1 MKYKVIP
8 QIGQEDCGAACV
20 AMIIENY
27 FKKKISV
34 CEIRPLIK
42 NTSLGTSFYDLRR
55 GLKYLGIDSTISQ
68 AVKQKE
74 VFNEITYPFITQIS
88 NDAGIHYVVVFKK
101 KNNRLIIGDSS
112 TNKQESISI
121 NKFMKIWISYVLTIN
136 LSSSKINYEIEQNVQ
151 EISIWRIM
159 KLIKWQLILSFI
171 ISIIVFIIGVVL
183 ASLYT
188 LYFNILIPQNLG
200 ELALQLMMV
209 YIIIN
214 IVNFALSYINNLIY
228 NSMSNKIDKKIIG
241 TYFRG
246 LLEKPNMAIESYEI
260 GELLT
265 NLSNIIMIR
274 QRFLT
279 YLQVLPLSILTM
291 CCSFYLLYIS
301 DQKLSIFVILL
312 IITLGLIIYLSDSY
326 YERLSKE
333 LIETGEEF
341 NESTIDIFSNVSII
355 KQLSLEKEFGNRG
368 IKKLTQYI
376 GSRTKMF
383 NFDSMQD
390 QLKTFVLSTFNI
402 ALFSMGVY
410 LITKN
415 QLSSGV
421 LLTFNALLAY
431 VTNPIL
437 TIANLQSAI
446 VQGKVAQDKLYNILE
461 SRIKLFGDEELK
473 LEDGEISID
482 FNNISFDYDLN
493 SKIFENTSV
502 TFNGHNIAISGLNGV
517 GKSTIGKLISRL
529 YIPDSGI
536 IEINGQ
542 NLTDISEESISEN
555 IIYVDGRE
563 NLFSSSVIDNIK
575 LGRNIEDKK
584 ILEILDTI
592 NAKSIFMNHD
602 FDKIQDTQLSL
613 GQMQIIKVLRST
625 LIQKKIYIFDE
636 ITNGLEERLKSSV
649 IDYLFKLDG
658 IKFFITHDKEV
669 IKACEQEYEV
679 DNSLVVKRR

>member
-42 NTSLGTSFYDLRR
+42 NTSVGTSFYDLRR

-121 NKFMKIWISYVLTIN
+121 NKFMKIWIPYVLTIN

-241 TYFRG
+241 TYFKG

-402 ALFSMGVY
+402 VLFSMGVY

-575 LGRNIEDKK
+575 LGRNIEDIK
-584 ILEILDTI
+584 IFEILDTI

-669 IKACEQEYEV
+669 IKECEQEFEV

>member
-121 NKFMKIWISYVLTIN
+121 NKFMKIWIPYVLTIN

>member
-42 NTSLGTSFYDLRR
+42 NTSVGTSFYDLRR

-121 NKFMKIWISYVLTIN
+121 NKFMKIWIPYVLTIN

-241 TYFRG
+241 TYFKG

-402 ALFSMGVY
+402 VLFSMGVY

-584 ILEILDTI
+584 IFEILDTI

-669 IKACEQEYEV
+669 IKECEQEFEV

>member
-42 NTSLGTSFYDLRR
+42 NTSVGTSFYDLRR

-121 NKFMKIWISYVLTIN
+121 NKFMKIWIPYVLTIN

-241 TYFRG
+241 TYFKG

-341 NESTIDIFSNVSII
+341 NEGTIDIFSNVSII

-402 ALFSMGVY
+402 VLFSMGVY

-584 ILEILDTI
+584 IFEILDTI

-669 IKACEQEYEV
+669 IKECEQEFEV

>member
-1 MKYKVIP
+1 
-8 QIGQEDCGAACV
+8 
-20 AMIIENY
+20 
-27 FKKKISV
+27 
-34 CEIRPLIK
+34 
-42 NTSLGTSFYDLRR
+42 
-55 GLKYLGIDSTISQ
+55 
-68 AVKQKE
+68 
-74 VFNEITYPFITQIS
+74 
-88 NDAGIHYVVVFKK
+88 
-101 KNNRLIIGDSS
+101 
-112 TNKQESISI
+112 
-121 NKFMKIWISYVLTIN
+121 
-136 LSSSKINYEIEQNVQ
+136 
-151 EISIWRIM
+151 
-159 KLIKWQLILSFI
+159 
-171 ISIIVFIIGVVL
+171 
-183 ASLYT
+183 
-188 LYFNILIPQNLG
+188 
-200 ELALQLMMV
+200 
-209 YIIIN
+209 
-214 IVNFALSYINNLIY
+214 
-228 NSMSNKIDKKIIG
+228 MSNKIDKKIIG
-241 TYFRG
+241 TYFKG

-402 ALFSMGVY
+402 VLFSMGVY

-584 ILEILDTI
+584 IFEILDTI

-669 IKACEQEYEV
+669 IKECEQEFEV